1 MRLHIIIFLDIKYFQ
16 DEEHHTD
23 NESDEIITEEPPI
36 TEEVNT
42 VPSTTST
49 RVSFGSLAA
58 TIAATPVN
66 SKSSFLSD
74 YKPPVMSPPT
84 DSQSHT
90 EDEKKSGEEGG
101 GKGSDEIPTDEVT
114 PSDECSDIGQWN
126 DTDDSLS
133 ELSESEMD
141 NDPTHRMAL
150 EYYNKYSKG
159 ELDWC
164 SNYPELGPECRNCR
178 QKGNCSF
185 PCDNPP
191 KYQCKLCGGW
201 THKERYCP
209 DKLDIEYKKN
219 FNIPCVYCSKKVGG
233 LSI

>member
-1 MRLHIIIFLDIKYFQ
+1 M
-16 DEEHHTD
+16 
-23 NESDEIITEEPPI
+23 
-36 TEEVNT
+36 
-42 VPSTTST
+42 
-49 RVSFGSLAA
+49 
-58 TIAATPVN
+58 AATPSN
-66 SKSSFLSD
+66 AKSSFLSE
-74 YKPPVMSPPT
+74 YNPPVMSPPT

-90 EDEKKSGEEGG
+90 EEEKKSGEEGG
-101 GKGSDEIPTDEVT
+101 GGKAGSDEIPTDEVT
-114 PSDECSDIGQWN
+114 PSDEGTLDGRVGTEWDPS
-126 DTDDSLS
+126 DDSLS
-133 ELSESEMD
+133 ELSDSEMD

-219 FNIPCVYCSKKVGG
+219 FNIPCVYCSKKVN
-233 LSI
+233 